1 MVQGD
6 YVRMYVEG
14 KGAETSKST
23 MNADLTVPKFGV
35 NIISKENSHTMGTAG
50 DLGKGF
56 VT

>member
-50 DLGKGF
+50 DLGKDF